1 MFKNYNYGDPF
12 PDDFWNYDINV
23 ITGYKVEKKEV
34 NSKQVYKKYRQTTKA
49 I

>member
-1 MFKNYNYGDPF
+1 MKQYKEGDPF
-12 PDDFWNYDINV
+12 PDDFWNYNVNV

-34 NSKQVYKKYRQTTKA
+34 NSKNQEKKYKQITQA

>member
-1 MFKNYNYGDPF
+1 MKKYIVGDPF
-12 PDDFWNYDINV
+12 PEDFWNYDVNV

-34 NSKQVYKKYRQTTKA
+34 NSKVVEQKYKQTTQG

>member
-1 MFKNYNYGDPF
+1 MKKYIVGDPF
-12 PDDFWNYDINV
+12 PEDFWNYDVNV

-34 NSKQVYKKYRQTTKA
+34 NSKAVEQKYRQTTQG

>member
-1 MFKNYNYGDPF
+1 MVGDPF
-12 PDDFWNYDINV
+12 PEDFWNYDVNV

-34 NSKQVYKKYRQTTKA
+34 NSKAVEKKYNRTAQG